1 MSSEMS
7 VVRNIFVGQ
16 SAHAFLLFSLG
27 VCMLLAAELPGFFV
41 GEFAGVSTQAWFVLV
56 VANAVVHQLYV
67 WFCWR
72 IELHTRG
79 LSRVFGRWAFAVYA
93 SFFTVLILARPVLVT
108 LLSIANAG
116 TLPIGEELSRVIAFV
131 MVMPVAYLAW
141 SVRRYFGIA
150 RAFGIDH
157 FDTAYRPLPLVRGG
171 IFRLTPNAMYTFG
184 FLLLWIPAFY
194 YRSIAGIVAAAF
206 SHAYIWVHYLT
217 TEKPDMEVI
226 YGPDASG

>member
-1 MSSEMS
+1 MS
-7 VVRNIFVGQ
+7 VVRNMFVGQ

-27 VCMLLAAELPGFFV
+27 VCILLAADLPGFFE
-41 GEFAGVSTQAWFVLV
+41 GEYGGLPTQTWFVLV
-56 VANAVVHQLYV
+56 VVNAVVHQLYV

-72 IELHTRG
+72 IELHARG
-79 LSRVFGRWAFAVYA
+79 MSRVFGRWAFPVYA

-108 LLSIANAG
+108 MLAISNAA
-116 TLPIGEELSRVIAFV
+116 TLPIGEELARVIAV
-131 MVMPVAYLAW
+131 VLAMPVVYLGY
-141 SVRRYFGIA
+141 SIRRYFGFA

-157 FDTAYRPLPLVRGG
+157 FDPAYRPLPLVRGG

-194 YRSIAGIVAAAF
+194 FRSVAAVVAAAF